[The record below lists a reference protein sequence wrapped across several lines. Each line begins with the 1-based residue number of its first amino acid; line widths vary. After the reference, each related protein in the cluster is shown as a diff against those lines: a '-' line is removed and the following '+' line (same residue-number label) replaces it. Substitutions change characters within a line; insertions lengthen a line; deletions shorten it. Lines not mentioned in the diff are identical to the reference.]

1 MKFLSQ
7 ILTVS
12 LLGVFELSRATERE
26 ALSAA
31 RLTRY
36 ESGEVHQR
44 LRSAKEVSRTTA
56 PKEPHKTDITFK
68 NRHSGLHA
76 TPPGSTIRHATLP
89 SHALPHQCRA
99 QMVSQR

>member
-1 MKFLSQ
+1 MKFLSR

-44 LRSAKEVSRTTA
+44 ILGCTPRRRARRSDTLHFLRTRCRTSAVHRWSRSGSSG
-56 PKEPHKTDITFK
+56 IRQ
-68 NRHSGLHA
+68 RHLSL
-76 TPPGSTIRHATLP
+76 
-89 SHALPHQCRA
+89 Q
-99 QMVSQR
+99 QR